1 MSTDRP
7 SRRPLLPPALV
18 GASLA
23 GALALLVSPG
33 ARDSARDVAE
43 HLPTVDVA
51 AASAAPSDGLNLA
64 DTAEGALKAV
74 VNISTVRTETGSPF
88 GQGPFGADPFFR
100 EFFRDWQGDGVPKE
114 RREQSRGSGVI
125 VKADGTVLTNN
136 HVVEKASEIKV
147 TLSNGREYEAKLVG
161 SDPRSDLAVLK
172 LEGAKNLDALPIGNS
187 SDLRLGEMVLAIG
200 NPFGLEGTVTMG
212 IVSAKGRANV
222 GIVDYEDFIQTDAAI
237 NPGNSGGALV
247 NRRGELVGI
256 NTAILSRSGGYQGIG
271 FAIPSDMARSIM
283 ESLLKDGKVAR
294 GWLGVL
300 IQDLKPELAEAFD
313 IDRSEGALIADVV
326 DDSPAAKAGFQRGD
340 VVVEVGGH
348 SVRSS
353 GELRNRIGLNP
364 PGTRVTVEVL
374 RSGKSKTLKVRL
386 GTLPENPEA
395 LASADSQDSSVLAGV
410 RFGPLDDGNR
420 QRFGVTDSVQEGLVV
435 TDVDR
440 SSLAARAGLRP
451 GDVVVEVNRRS
462 VGSIAELN
470 EATGSEE
477 RTLLLVVRGGQTVYM
492 VIRS

>member
-1 MSTDRP
+1 M
-7 SRRPLLPPALV
+7 
-18 GASLA
+18 
-23 GALALLVSPG
+23 
-33 ARDSARDVAE
+33 
-43 HLPTVDVA
+43 
-51 AASAAPSDGLNLA
+51 
-64 DTAEGALKAV
+64 
-74 VNISTVRTETGSPF
+74 
-88 GQGPFGADPFFR
+88 
-100 EFFRDWQGDGVPKE
+100 
-114 RREQSRGSGVI
+114 
-125 VKADGTVLTNN
+125 
-136 HVVEKASEIKV
+136 
-147 TLSNGREYEAKLVG
+147 
-161 SDPRSDLAVLK
+161 
-172 LEGAKNLDALPIGNS
+172 
-187 SDLRLGEMVLAIG
+187 
-200 NPFGLEGTVTMG
+200 
-212 IVSAKGRANV
+212 
-222 GIVDYEDFIQTDAAI
+222 
-237 NPGNSGGALV
+237 
-247 NRRGELVGI
+247 
-256 NTAILSRSGGYQGIG
+256 
-271 FAIPSDMARSIM
+271 
-283 ESLLKDGKVAR
+283 
-294 GWLGVL
+294 
-300 IQDLKPELAEAFD
+300 
-313 IDRSEGALIADVV
+313 
-326 DDSPAAKAGFQRGD
+326 
-340 VVVEVGGH
+340 VVEVGGH

-470 EATGSEE
+470 EATGSAE